1 MIWEKSLP
9 PQPPPPPPPSPEVFF
24 YPIEIGFSPEII
36 EFYAENYY
44 QIFTIPFLNFFL
56 ISNLDIIYDVTIAV
70 TWDEINTN
78 K

>member
-1 MIWEKSLP
+1 MGEISST
-9 PQPPPPPPPSPEVFF
+9 PPSPA
-24 YPIEIGFSPEII
+24 PIEKGFSPEII

-44 QIFTIPFLNFFL
+44 QIFTIFFLNFFL